1 MIAAK
6 CCYLIFSDHSAP
18 AFGMLRVGFFLSNHR
33 LDIRAPTELPLTA
46 RARQHVPGFGGFA
59 SSNSHVDVDHFAQGC
74 GRLGTVTRRARDSGV
89 EWEMDRLWENGRS
102 GFALVDEL
110 TVEFKLTVTL
120 AVTGPLRRFPLGEN
134 SPKVWRG

>member
-1 MIAAK
+1 
-6 CCYLIFSDHSAP
+6 
-18 AFGMLRVGFFLSNHR
+18 
-33 LDIRAPTELPLTA
+33 
-46 RARQHVPGFGGFA
+46 
-59 SSNSHVDVDHFAQGC
+59 
-74 GRLGTVTRRARDSGV
+74 
-89 EWEMDRLWENGRS
+89 MDRLWENGRS